1 MSAGVQ
7 AVPIHKRLVL
17 DKRENSDNW
26 YARLSLADGGNIRR
40 STKTANLELA
50 KEIAL
55 KIYYETEAR
64 IENKLP
70 ASTRKFR
77 HAAEHT
83 IKRMNED
90 LEAGVGKSAYKDYI
104 SALQVWFIPHFAN
117 IDINKINLKALTEF
131 NTWRDHKHGA
141 ACSAAI
147 NPAGPAP
154 TTRTSNSFR

>member
-26 YARLSLADGGNIRR
+26 YARLSLPDGSNIRR
-40 STKTANLELA
+40 STKTANLEAA

-55 KIYYETEAR
+55 KLYYETEAR
-64 IENKLP
+64 IENKPP

-77 HAAEHT
+77 RVAEHT

-90 LEAGVGKSAYKDYI
+90 LDAGIGKIAYKDYI
-104 SALQVWFIPHFAN
+104 SALNVWFIPYFVN

-131 NTWRDHKHGA
+131 NTWRDQKH
-141 ACSAAI
+141 
-147 NPAGPAP
+147 
-154 TTRTSNSFR
+154 